1 MQNKGHNHNCII
13 CGEGYYYCNDCGAM
27 KSFTPWRRV
36 ACSIECYQ
44 TYLAFMDY
52 RDHDHDSEKFA
63 KAIDQ
68 IGMDVRK
75 LPVALTKVYEN
86 GKQAIAEKER
96 PASQDLFVSEVEQE
110 QAPVLPQ
117 FNKTDYYKHT
127 RKKK

>member
-27 KSFTPWRRV
+27 KSFMPWRRV

-52 RDHDHDSEKFA
+52 RDRDHDDETFT

-68 IGMDVRK
+68 IGMDVNK
-75 LPVALTKVYEN
+75 LPETLVKVYEN
-86 GKQAIAEKER
+86 GKRKIAEKEHS
-96 PASQDLFVSEVEQE
+96 AMQALLVTEVEQSPK
-110 QAPVLPQ
+110 PVVPQ
-117 FNKTDYYKHT
+117 FNKTDYKHT